1 MSNRWRIVNPALVP
15 AQVVAE
21 SSDEQVILRQC
32 ATRDPSDGLKL
43 LKSEDD
49 GKTWVEVEARA
60 PDAAARPDE
69 SAHGGWK
76 PPPEEPLKGIKPASS
91 SELERGELGGSSG
104 ATEHAAAETRSK
116 KASK

>member
-1 MSNRWRIVNPALVP
+1 MGMRPRGARKADTMSNRWRIVNPALLP

-21 SSDEQVILRQC
+21 SGDEQAIFREY
-32 ATRDPSDGLKL
+32 ATRDASANGFKL

-60 PDAAARPDE
+60 PEAA
-69 SAHGGWK
+69 SAM
-76 PPPEEPLKGIKPASS
+76 
-91 SELERGELGGSSG
+91 
-104 ATEHAAAETRSK
+104 TAAEKSDEAFGDRSRHEGSK